1 MEISVIVFPGSNC
14 DRDVAVSL
22 KKVFKRNPKMVWH
35 KEQTLPKS
43 DLIVLPGGFSYG
55 DYLRCGSMAANSPIM
70 SEIIKCGENGT
81 FIIGICNGFQILTE
95 TNLLPATLI
104 RNRDLS
110 FICQNLPLKVENSKS
125 RFTHKYSANEIIEIP
140 VAHNEGNYFAD
151 QKTINNI
158 EDKDLVVFRY
168 CNKDGIIND
177 ETNPNGS
184 KNNIAGIINEQ
195 GNILGM
201 MPHPERAT
209 DKVAG
214 LIDGEKFFISVLE
227 SIQ

>member
-1 MEISVIVFPGSNC
+1 MPG
-14 DRDVAVSL
+14 
-22 KKVFKRNPKMVWH
+22 
-35 KEQTLPKS
+35 
-43 DLIVLPGGFSYG
+43 
-55 DYLRCGSMAANSPIM
+55 
-70 SEIIKCGENGT
+70 
-81 FIIGICNGFQILTE
+81 
-95 TNLLPATLI
+95 TLI

-110 FICQNLPLKVENSKS
+110 FICKNLPLKVENSKS

-158 EDKDLVVFRY
+158 EDKDLVAFRY
-168 CNKDGIIND
+168 CDKDGIVND
-177 ETNPNGS
+177 KTNPNGS

-201 MPHPERAT
+201 MPHPERAS

-214 LIDGEKFFISVLE
+214 LIDGEKFFISILE